1 MKGRDY
7 RMKTKG
13 KMIAYWTVTSILVFA
28 IMLSGIGQL
37 MQYGG
42 NVELVTNLG
51 YPLYILTILGIWK
64 VLGAIALLV
73 PGFPRLKEWVHA
85 GIFFLMTGAALSH
98 AFANDYGDYGFNMIL
113 PLSYAALNIASWV
126 LRPQSRIL
134 GSLLGITEKRT
145 KKPKLSIQKNQ
156 SILE

>member
-1 MKGRDY
+1 MIKGRDQ

-13 KMIAYWTVTSILVFA
+13 KMIAYWTVTLLLAAA

-51 YPLYILTILGIWK
+51 YPLCILTILGIWK
-64 VLGAIALLV
+64 VLGVIALVV
-73 PGFPRLKEWVHA
+73 PGFPRLKEWAHA

-98 AFANDYGDYGFNMIL
+98 AFANDYGDYGFHIIL
-113 PLSYAALNIASWV
+113 PLSYAALNIASWA
-126 LRPQSRIL
+126 LRPQSRIFYTNKR
-134 GSLLGITEKRT
+134 GIG
-145 KKPKLSIQKNQ
+145 PNC
-156 SILE
+156 